1 MFTSKSKLVL
11 VITLLFLGAVQSFG
25 QGATPAAKEQ
35 VDKLIAVIKSDAPQ
49 KEKADACRELARVGT
64 KDAVAPLAALLAD
77 EKLSHMARYGLETIP
92 DPSVEVALRDALTK
106 CKGRLLAGVIGSLGV
121 RHDAQAVK
129 PLTGLLEDADADVAQ
144 AAARAL
150 GKIATPAAV
159 KALQA
164 GLPKAS
170 PGNQLAFYEGLFR
183 CAEALTLKGQAG
195 DARAIYDQMR
205 TPQAPQQVRAGA
217 LRGAIL
223 SRGKDGLPLLD
234 QALRA
239 EDYVQVAA
247 AARVAIELKGN
258 DVTKVLT
265 GALPQLPSDKQ
276 VLVLQTLGKRGDAG
290 ALPAIFPL
298 AKSGAKQVR
307 LAAIRVLPEIGHSS
321 TVPVLVALLGDPDAE
336 LAQAAQEALAGT
348 RGAEADAAVVALLA
362 GQTSQRLT
370 GIDLVGRRRMASCL
384 PALLKAA
391 TDSDAKVRPAAIKR
405 AGELG
410 GPSDLD
416 ALLGVLAKASSQE
429 DLEATEQALGAV
441 CAKAQKPE
449 ACSDKLTAALA
460 QAQPAQ
466 KGVLLG
472 VLTTVGGAS
481 GLKAT
486 RAAVDDSNADVHG
499 AAIRA
504 LAAWKTV
511 DAAPLLLAIAQSST
525 DATDKM
531 LCLRGYL
538 DWAAHPDVAV
548 GERLAM
554 CQKAAGLVQ
563 RTEEKKLFL
572 GAVGSIG
579 AVDALA
585 LITPYL
591 DDSSTKEEAAAATAG
606 LADKLLKGDGA
617 AAVASKLIA
626 PLRKAAEVAT
636 NADLA
641 KRVKTLLQQAE
652 TKAK

>member
-1 MFTSKSKLVL
+1 MPASKSKLTL
-11 VITLLFLGAVQSFG
+11 VISLLFIGAVQSFG
-25 QGATPAAKEQ
+25 QGAAPSVKEQ
-35 VDKLIAVIKSDAPQ
+35 VDKLVAVIKSDAPQ
-49 KEKADACRELARVGT
+49 KEKADACRELARVGN

-92 DPSVEVALRDALTK
+92 DPSVDVALRDALTK

-121 RHDAQAVK
+121 RHDTQAVK

-164 GLPKAS
+164 SLPKAS
-170 PGNQLAFYEGLFR
+170 PGNQLSFYEGLFR
-183 CAEALTLKGQAG
+183 CAEAFTSKGQAG

-223 SRGKDGLPLLD
+223 SRGKDGLALLD
-234 QALRA
+234 QALRGD
-239 EDYVQVAA
+239 DYVQVAV
-247 AARVAIELKGN
+247 AARVAIEMKGPE
-258 DVTKVLT
+258 VTKVLT
-265 GALPQLPSDKQ
+265 AGLPQLPADKQ

-290 ALPAIFPL
+290 ALPAIFAL
-298 AKSGAKQVR
+298 AKSGPKPVR
-307 LAAIRVLPEIGHSS
+307 LAAIRVLPEIGHAS
-321 TVPVLVALLGDPDAE
+321 TVPVLVALLADPDAE
-336 LAQAAQEALAGT
+336 LAQAAQEGLAGT
-348 RGAEADAAVVALLA
+348 HGPEADAAVVALLG

-370 GIDLVGRRRMASCL
+370 GIDLVGRRRMVSCL

-391 TDSDAKVRPAAIKR
+391 ADSDAKVRPAAIKR

-416 ALLGVLAKASSQE
+416 ALLGLLKQASGQE
-429 DLEATEQALGAV
+429 DLEATEQALSAV
-441 CAKAQKPE
+441 CAKAEKPE

-466 KGVLLG
+466 KGVLLR

-481 GLKAT
+481 ALKAT
-486 RAAVDDSNADVHG
+486 RAAVDDSNTEVHG

-511 DAAPLLLAIAQSST
+511 DAAPLLLALAQSAS

-548 GERLAM
+548 AERLAM
-554 CQKAAGLVQ
+554 CQKASGLIQ
-563 RTEEKKLFL
+563 RTEEKKLLL
-572 GAVGSIG
+572 GALGSIG
-579 AVDALA
+579 TVDALA
-585 LITPYL
+585 LIAPYL
-591 DDSSTKEEAAAATAG
+591 DDSATKEEAAAATAG
-606 LADKLLKGDGA
+606 LADKLLKADNA
-617 AAVASKLIA
+617 AAVAPKLIA
-626 PLRKAAEVAT
+626 PLRKAAEVAA

-641 KRVKTLLQQAE
+641 KRVKALLQQAE
-652 TKAK
+652 AKAK

>member
-1 MFTSKSKLVL
+1 MFTLKSKLAL
-11 VITLLFLGAVQSFG
+11 VISLLFIGDVQSFG
-25 QGATPAAKEQ
+25 QDATSSAKEQ

-64 KDAVAPLAALLAD
+64 KDAVAPLAALLTD

-92 DPSVEVALRDALTK
+92 DPSADAALRDGLGK
-106 CKGRLLAGVIGSLGV
+106 CKGMLLAGVIGSLGV
-121 RHDAQAVK
+121 RHDVQAVK
-129 PLTGLLEDADADVAQ
+129 PLTGLLEDADPEVSQ

-164 GLPKAS
+164 ALPKAA
-170 PGNQLAFYEGLFR
+170 PGNQLSFYEGLFR
-183 CAEALTLKGQAG
+183 CAEAFMSKGQSG

-205 TPQAPQQVRAGA
+205 TPEAPQQVRAGA

-223 SRGKDGLPLLD
+223 SRGKDGLPLID
-234 QALRA
+234 KALRA
-239 EDYVQVAA
+239 EDYVQVAV
-247 AARVAIELKGN
+247 AARVAIEMKGTE
-258 DVTKVLT
+258 VTKVLT
-265 GALPQLPSDKQ
+265 AALPQLPADKQ
-276 VLVLQTLGKRGDAG
+276 VLVLQTLGKRADAG
-290 ALPAIFPL
+290 ALPTIVALTKTGPK
-298 AKSGAKQVR
+298 AVR
-307 LAAIRVLPEIGHSS
+307 MAAIRVLPEIGQAG
-321 TVPVLVALLGDPDAE
+321 TVPVLVGLLADPDAE
-336 LAQAAQEALAGT
+336 LAQAAQEGLAGT
-348 RGAEADAAVVALLA
+348 KGPEADAAVVALLG
-362 GQTSQRLT
+362 GQAAERLT
-370 GIDLVGRRRMASCL
+370 GIDLIGRRRMVSCL

-405 AGELG
+405 VGELG
-410 GPSDLD
+410 SPSDVD
-416 ALLGVLAKASSQE
+416 ALLGLLKQAGSQA
-429 DLEATEQALGAV
+429 DIEATEQALIAV
-441 CAKAQKPE
+441 CEKAEKPE

-466 KGVLLG
+466 KGALLR

-481 GLKAT
+481 ALKAT
-486 RAAVDDSNADVHG
+486 RAGVDDSNADVHG

-511 DAAPLLLAIAQSST
+511 DAAPLLLAIAQSSS

-554 CQKAAGLVQ
+554 CQKASGLIQ
-563 RTEEKKLFL
+563 RTEEKKLLL

-579 AVDALA
+579 TIDALA
-585 LITPYL
+585 LIVPYL
-591 DDSSTKEEAAAATAG
+591 DDAATKEEAAAATAG
-606 LADKLLKGDGA
+606 LAEKLLKADNA
-617 AAVASKLIA
+617 AAVAPKLVA
-626 PLRKAAEVAT
+626 PLQKAAEVAT

-641 KRVKTLLQQAE
+641 KRAKALLQQAQA
-652 TKAK
+652 KAK